1 MGVRGRKPAP
11 VRALLPAVLGSLIIL
26 TLFSCAV
33 SECSVTW
40 EVQRFD
46 GWYNNLA
53 RHPRGAAGSPLMR
66 LLPARYS
73 DGVYLPVREPYL
85 PNPRSISS
93 VVSRGP
99 SGLPSSRNQTV
110 LSVFFGYHVVF
121 EILDSRRPGC
131 PPEFMQIT
139 VPKGDAV
146 FDPNGT
152 GKTLLPFQ
160 RGQWDEDTGQSP
172 NNPRT
177 QVNHVTAWIDGSSI
191 YGSSS
196 SWCDALRSFSG
207 GRLATGSKKGLP
219 KMSSA
224 PYFMWNSV
232 DPTTGQH
239 GRYGLYEF
247 GNARGN
253 ENMFT
258 VAEGIIWFRYH
269 NYLASQ
275 LQRRHPSWS
284 DEELFQNA
292 RKRVIATLQNIVWYE
307 WLPAYLGNKTVPS
320 YPGYQKYVDPGISPE
335 FQAAAMRFGYSMV
348 PPGVYMRYSAG
359 DGVVAELLSTHSAW
373 FAWMLE
379 DNIIVEDL
387 RDYVYGPMKFSRS
400 DLVALTVQRG
410 RDYGL
415 PSYNQA
421 REALNLHP
429 LFRDLA
435 ELYNNDISKLELF
448 PGGVLESL
456 DGPGPVFSSIILDQ
470 FTRIRNGDRFWFEN
484 SQNGLFTAT
493 EVQAIRST
501 TFHDVLVAVT
511 SAEPGDF
518 QKNVFFWRDGDPCPQ
533 PRQIT
538 AERLQ
543 PCTNATSF
551 DYFSGSQVG
560 FGITVSALFLLPP
573 VSFLLAGLVAYF
585 RKAKFRRFQKKRRGA
600 GSTEEAAGGLKAC
613 EWQGPGEPL
622 RQVELAVDSQ
632 KRLQVLDIGG
642 SLLRSL
648 HLGGWPNSEVLL
660 SSDHQCRA
668 LLLKVPKEYDLV
680 RTFITKT
687 AQSLVMFFCWFADS
701 GRAVE
706 IKAVSEQ
713 QLLKEAVTKEQR
725 ARLLETFFRHA
736 FAQVKFQHTKLQ
748 VLSRRKTREAL
759 ECELTWV
766 EFADALGLKPDS
778 LFVESMFTLADKDG
792 NGYLSFQEFLD
803 IVVIFMKGSPEEK
816 SKLMFSMHDIS
827 GNGFLSKEEFSRL
840 FRSFIEMS
848 SNCLSKSQAEEAIQ
862 TMMQAAGFNRK
873 EQITWE
879 DFHFLL
885 QDHENELQFAQL
897 NVKGERGFPDLLSKI
912 RLNRSQR
919 VSFITTEKKQT
930 GVNSPNI
937 YVKPRREKYNRNRFQ
952 QEIQAFKRFVENYR
966 RHIVCF
972 TIFYGITAG
981 VTLDRCYYYSLQME
995 SSGIPETSAVG
1006 LVVSRGSAAAI
1017 SFLFPYLLLT
1027 VCRNLITLGRETFLN
1042 RYIPFDAAIDFHR
1055 WVAMSAIILTVV
1067 HCLGHLFNIYIFS
1080 ISNLSILAC
1089 LFPRVF
1095 VNDGSELPQK
1105 WSWWFFETVPGI
1117 TGILLL
1123 IILAI
1128 MYVFATHYFRRISFQ
1143 GFWITHYLYML
1154 VYILTVIHGSYG
1166 LIQEPQFYIYLI
1178 PPGILFLVD
1187 KLISLN
1193 RKKVEITVLKA
1204 ELLPSGVLYLE
1215 FKRPYGFTYRSGQWV
1230 RVACLALGTD
1240 EYHPFTLTSAPHEE
1254 TLSLH
1259 IRAVGPWT
1267 SQLREAYGPESLEQP
1282 GFYPKLYLDGPFGE
1296 GHQEWKRYE
1305 VSVLVGAGIGVTPFT
1320 SILKDLVFKSSTRF
1334 KIRCKKVYFIWVT
1347 RTQRQFEWVSDVIRE
1362 VEEMDTQELV
1372 SVHIYIT
1379 QLAEKFDLRTT
1390 MLYVCE
1396 RHFQK
1401 LWNRSLF
1408 TGLRAITHFG
1418 RPPFSSF
1425 LSSLQEVH
1433 PEVGKIGV
1441 FSCGPP
1447 GLTKNMEKACQQMN
1461 KRDRAHFVHHY
1472 ENF

>member
-26 TLFSCAV
+26 TRKCKLSSLSLHLAPLGRED
-33 SECSVTW
+33 ECSVTW

-600 GSTEEAAGGLKAC
+600 GSTEEAAGAC

-680 RTFITKT
+680 LLFENESARSK
-687 AQSLVMFFCWFADS
+687 LVGRLRSEAADS

-736 FAQVKFQHTKLQ
+736 FAQILEIDQCSSGQSSQ

-840 FRSFIEMS
+840 SFIEMS

-897 NVKGERGFPDLLSKI
+897 NVKGPAAPAVPLSS
-912 RLNRSQR
+912 L
-919 VSFITTEKKQT
+919 T

-1095 VNDGSELPQK
+1095 HILD
-1105 WSWWFFETVPGI
+1105 FFIGI